1 MPTEKGAAMK
11 DTTIANE
18 RITALVKP
26 EYLERIPSFVKGH
39 AMKATRGLIAR
50 QFLEIYAAFSQED
63 EPSEDATSQMSL
75 IVNDIFKERMA
86 KHNL

>member
-1 MPTEKGAAMK
+1 MK
-11 DTTIANE
+11 DAAIANE
-18 RITALVKP
+18 RIAALVKP
-26 EYLERIPSFVKGH
+26 EYLERIPSFIKGH
-39 AMKATRGLIAR
+39 AMKATCGLISK
-50 QFLEIYAAFSQED
+50 QFPEIYDAFSQET

>member
-1 MPTEKGAAMK
+1 MK
-11 DTTIANE
+11 DAKLANDRIA
-18 RITALVKP
+18 ALVKP

-39 AMKATRGLIAR
+39 AMKATCGLIAK
-50 QFLEIYAAFSQED
+50 QFPEIYDVFSQEG
-63 EPSEDATSQMSL
+63 EPTEDATSQMSL